1 MGLRFAQSLRLIDVL
16 DINDKAVINYTTLV
30 KSKDYFVH
38 VSLQA
43 CMMPHWLKAKTQS
56 MP

>member
-30 KSKDYFVH
+30 KTILYMFH
-38 VSLQA
+38 YRLA
-43 CMMPHWLKAKTQS
+43 
-56 MP
+56 